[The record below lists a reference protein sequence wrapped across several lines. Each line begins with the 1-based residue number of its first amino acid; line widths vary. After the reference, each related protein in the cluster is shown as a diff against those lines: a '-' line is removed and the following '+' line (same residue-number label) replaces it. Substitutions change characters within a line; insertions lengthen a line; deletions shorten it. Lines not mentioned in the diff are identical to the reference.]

1 MKLAVISA
9 TKVKDK
15 SILALEAEY
24 LKRIRVCQII
34 EISSSSGSNEEVRK
48 MEVEGQSLLKAAS
61 KFDRI
66 ISLDENGKNLNSR
79 DFSKLLE
86 KWSLHGQSSFA
97 FLIGGAH
104 GLSQEVRDRS
114 DFIWSLSA
122 LTFPFQI
129 ARLLT
134 VEQLYRAF
142 CNLNG
147 HPYHKD

>member
-9 TKVKDK
+9 SRVKDK
-15 SILALEAEY
+15 GILALEAEY
-24 LKRIRVCQII
+24 LKRFRGCQII
-34 EISSSSGSNEEVRK
+34 ELSSAANSGDQAKKIEL
-48 MEVEGQSLLKAAS
+48 EGQALLKAAS

-66 ISLDENGKNLNSR
+66 ISLDENGKNLNSK
-79 DFSKLLE
+79 DFSKLLAN
-86 KWSLHGQSSFA
+86 WSLHGQSSFA

-104 GLSQEVRDRS
+104 GLSQAVRDRS

-122 LTFPFQI
+122 LTFPFQL

-134 VEQLYRAF
+134 IEQLYRAF